1 MKIFNVLWV
10 VDHLGYDGIMHGAG
24 KYYLNT
30 IPAIDKTKFN
40 VTLCVLRAR
49 DHLTNLFEEAKINI
63 THLGK
68 QKFDPRILS
77 SLINFLKKG
86 NFDLIHSHGYGSDNF
101 GRIVGSILGIPTII
115 HAHDEN
121 SNYPLIQNIADFLLV
136 PLTSNAIAVS
146 QNVKESCIK
155 KRRINQKKIFV
166 LHNGIPLKNFIRL
179 DEKLIDEEKRRFG
192 IKSDS
197 VVLGTVAR
205 LRKEK
210 GLKYLIQSVPE
221 ILNSFSNIVFFI
233 AGDGPI
239 REELETLAKDLKV
252 ENKIIFAGFC
262 NNIPAVLSLI
272 DIFVAPSLTEG
283 SPLGIFEAMAMGKP
297 IIASNVGGIKEILN
311 DNETALL
318 VPAENSEQLAA
329 KILFLL
335 KNKNEMRSLGT
346 KAFEES
352 KKYDN
357 SFLVKKLE
365 DIYFELLKND

>member
-1 MKIFNVLWV
+1 MKVFNILWL

-30 IPAIDKTKFN
+30 IPAVDKTKFN
-40 VTLCVLRAR
+40 ITLCVLRER

-68 QKFDPRILS
+68 QKYDPLIFI
-77 SLINFLKKG
+77 SLINFIKNGK
-86 NFDLIHSHGYGSDNF
+86 FDLIHSHGYGSDNF
-101 GRIVGSILGIPTII
+101 GRIIGKILRIPTII

-121 SNYPLIQNIADFLLV
+121 RSYPVVQNIADLLLV
-136 PLTSNAIAVS
+136 PFTDKAIAVS
-146 QNVKESCIK
+146 QGVKESCIN
-155 KRRINQKKIFV
+155 KRRIRKQKIFV
-166 LHNGIPLKNFIRL
+166 LHNGIPLKNFTKL

-192 IKSDS
+192 IKPDS
-197 VVLGTVAR
+197 IVLGTVAR

-210 GLKYLIQSVPE
+210 GLKYLIQSAPR
-221 ILNSFSNIVFFI
+221 ILNSFPNVVFFI

-239 REELETLAKDLKV
+239 REELETLAKDLAV
-252 ENKIIFAGFC
+252 DNKIIFAGFC
-262 NNIPAVLSLI
+262 NNIPMVLSLI

-297 IIASNVGGIKEILN
+297 IIASNVGGIREILKDKEN
-311 DNETALL
+311 SLL
-318 VPAENSEQLAA
+318 VPSEDPERLAE

-335 KNKNEMRSLGT
+335 NNKNEMTLLGL

-357 SFLVKKLE
+357 QFLIKNLE
-365 DIYFELLKND
+365 DIYSELLKK